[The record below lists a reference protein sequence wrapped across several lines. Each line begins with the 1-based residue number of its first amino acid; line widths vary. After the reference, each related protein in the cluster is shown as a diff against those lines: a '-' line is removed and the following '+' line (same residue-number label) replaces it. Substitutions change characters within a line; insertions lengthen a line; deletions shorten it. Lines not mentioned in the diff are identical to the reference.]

1 MSWPSLV
8 IKLGEKKVRH
18 FHLPVH
24 YGELAIIA
32 MRGHLPLVAD
42 AAAWEKAEFVGQ
54 MFGSSITG
62 GCRSSQRNYFLGNK
76 KKYTSNII
84 YKKCLNLLALTITS
98 SFYSYSTLKMKKK
111 KKLTQSDLETSTF
124 KGSPKKPLSKYM
136 KSWKVHFVVLTN
148 CCGN

>member
-62 GCRSSQRNYFLGNK
+62 GCRSSLRNYFLGNK
-76 KKYTSNII
+76 KIYTSNII

-98 SFYSYSTLKMKKK
+98 SFYSYRTLKMKKK
-111 KKLTQSDLETSTF
+111 KVDSKWFRDRHIQRVSKKKTHFQST
-124 KGSPKKPLSKYM
+124 
-136 KSWKVHFVVLTN
+136 WKAERSILLF
-148 CCGN
+148 

>member
-62 GCRSSQRNYFLGNK
+62 GCRSSLRNYFLGNK
-76 KKYTSNII
+76 KIYTSNII

-98 SFYSYSTLKMKKK
+98 PFYSYRTLKMKK
-111 KKLTQSDLETSTF
+111 KKLTQSDLETGTF
-124 KGSPKKPLSKYM
+124 KGSPKKTHFQST
-136 KSWKVHFVVLTN
+136 WKAERSILLF
-148 CCGN
+148 